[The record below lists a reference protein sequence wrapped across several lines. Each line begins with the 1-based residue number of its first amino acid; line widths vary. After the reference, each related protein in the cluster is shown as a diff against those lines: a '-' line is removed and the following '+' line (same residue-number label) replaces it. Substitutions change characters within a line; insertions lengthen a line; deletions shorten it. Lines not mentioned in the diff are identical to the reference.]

1 MTTEKPRKR
10 QFTDEFK
17 ADAVQLVVQSDRPIA
32 QVARELEINE
42 SSLGYWVK
50 NYRQAHPDPTVAP
63 TPVDAANRPDLTL
76 VERASAA
83 VGAMLDPAR
92 PVTVAAWESFGNIW
106 IQDAVK
112 QLKLPNLQVLTAD
125 YGEIPDLTTIPQ
137 RNDVVFTW
145 NGTTSGVRVPN
156 GDAIPADRAGL
167 TICGLKATSLPSH
180 SRCAGRAWS
189 TTSKGCV

>member
-63 TPVDAANRPDLTL
+63 TPVDAARVARLEAENRRLAEENAFL
-76 VERASAA
+76 KKAA
-83 VGAMLDPAR
+83 VNSTR
-92 PVTVAAWESFGNIW
+92 
-106 IQDAVK
+106 
-112 QLKLPNLQVLTAD
+112 
-125 YGEIPDLTTIPQ
+125 Q
-137 RNDVVFTW
+137 RNNASSLSAGVSKSRVFRGLEFNRAATASRSAW
-145 NGTTSGVRVPN
+145 VRSFM
-156 GDAIPADRAGL
+156 L
-167 TICGLKATSLPSH
+167 TPLGKY
-180 SRCAGRAWS
+180 
-189 TTSKGCV
+189 